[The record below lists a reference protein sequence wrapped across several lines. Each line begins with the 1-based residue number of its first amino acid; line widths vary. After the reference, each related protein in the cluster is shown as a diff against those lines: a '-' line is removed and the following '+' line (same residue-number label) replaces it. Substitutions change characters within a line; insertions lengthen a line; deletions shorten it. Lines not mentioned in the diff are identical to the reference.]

1 MRNPG
6 RSGSKPAGLLPGHD
20 TGRRKPSTM
29 AIAAKKEKAH
39 SHSVRSLS
47 RSASWPEEARAALA
61 AALAE
66 LRLQLDERA
75 CASLLDYLAQL
86 QKWNAVY
93 NLTAIRDP
101 REMLVQHLFDC
112 LAIIAPLRE
121 RGLLGKDAVVLDVG
135 SGGGLPG
142 ALIAIVEPGA
152 QVHCVDTVSKKAAFI
167 AQLRAELSLP
177 NLHAHHARVEELVCP
192 DDMPAASLI
201 VSRAFSSLA
210 QFVGCSAHLLAPGG
224 AWAAMKGRL
233 PDDELAELP
242 ADVQVA
248 TPITLRVPK
257 LDAVRHLLILRRG
270 GSPV

>member
-6 RSGSKPAGLLPGHD
+6 RSGLKPADLRPGRGAGPG
-20 TGRRKPSTM
+20 TPPRKPGRSPDNK
-29 AIAAKKEKAH
+29 AKT
-39 SHSVRSLS
+39 HSVRTLS
-47 RSASWPEEARAALA
+47 AGDSWSEEARTSLA

-66 LRLQLDERA
+66 LQLPLDERA
-75 CASLLDYLAQL
+75 CALLLDYLGQL

-112 LAIIAPLRE
+112 LAIIRPLRE
-121 RGLLGKDAVVLDVG
+121 QGLLGKNAVVLDVG

-167 AQLRAELSLP
+167 TQLRAELSLP
-177 NLHAHHARVEELVCP
+177 NLHVHHARVEQLVCP

-210 QFVGCSAHLLAPGG
+210 QFVSCSAHLLAPGG

-270 GSPV
+270 GSPA